1 MKKDSIIYQL
11 VNDENVNLY
20 TKLLIFLY
28 FNFKYTKNLQ
38 INDALLI
45 KRLRLIDNI
54 SNRKKIQKNLSKM
67 VKIGILEITI
77 VKRRRF
83 YKMIMPDL
91 FKYDW
96 LNEN

>member
-1 MKKDSIIYQL
+1 MKKDSIIYQI

-38 INDALLI
+38 INDSLLI
-45 KRLRLIDNI
+45 KRLRLIDNS

-67 VKIGILEITI
+67 AKKGILEINI
-77 VKRRRF
+77 FKRRRF
-83 YKMIMPDL
+83 YKMIIPKL
-91 FKYDW
+91 HNYDW
-96 LNEN
+96 LNED